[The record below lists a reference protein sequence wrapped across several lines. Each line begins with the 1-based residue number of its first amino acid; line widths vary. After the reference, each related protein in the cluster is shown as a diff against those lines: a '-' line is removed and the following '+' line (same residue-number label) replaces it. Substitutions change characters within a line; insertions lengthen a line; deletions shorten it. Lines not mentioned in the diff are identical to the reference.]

1 MRKILLYSFSSYK
14 KYHKS
19 FLQRNKNYEVHFWY
33 AFSPNGCYENIQ
45 TEKWEIYIS
54 VLVGAYC
61 K

>member
-45 TEKWEIYIS
+45 TEK
-54 VLVGAYC
+54 
-61 K
+61 